1 MRDFN
6 QYIVVYRKR
15 QKIGHIVTIIYAVV
29 ELELLLY
36 TTTRRLVCLEA
47 LRSRRRHRNERRRR
61 MRSKRRRRSTRRPTP
76 SSTAPTVV
84 SDNWTALA
92 DGQPRRRRRRALVFD
107 QHDIHRLHHDVDACY
122 HRAVDACAWPQCNVA
137 CPRVRN
143 PFTGREMD
151 LVELLRAQLS
161 SETTRIVQDHPD

>member
-1 MRDFN
+1 MH
-6 QYIVVYRKR
+6 YAYR
-15 QKIGHIVTIIYAVV
+15 
-29 ELELLLY
+29 
-36 TTTRRLVCLEA
+36 RRVMSPEA
-47 LRSRRRHRNERRRR
+47 ARLRRRHRSQRRRR
-61 MRSKRRRRSTRRPTP
+61 TRSKRRRRSTARPPT
-76 SSTAPTVV
+76 SSTAAATVA
-84 SDNWTALA
+84 SDNGTWPTERRA
-92 DGQPRRRRRRALVFD
+92 RRRRRRALVFD

-161 SETTRIVQDHPD
+161 AETTRVVENRPD